1 MSHAQL
7 MELQFESDLCSELAE
22 RGWLYEDAGKPTGWD
37 IALALVPADAL
48 HWLRTQYPEEYEKA
62 VPADFVNG
70 QRTTAEHKLLAH
82 LTKELGKSTRMDP
95 TTGHPVGGLLG
106 VLRKGFSYA
115 QVGRPAAKFGPMMAF
130 PPANP
135 NLTEVVEAAAAVRLR
150 ILRQVR
156 FDTATNE
163 SIDVVLTANG
173 IPVVTMELKTEN
185 TQTVNHA
192 VRQYKED
199 RKPGKTRALLAP
211 GRALVHFA
219 VSNDLVYMTTKLQ
232 GGDTVFLPFNR
243 GNDGHEGNP
252 PSGTGSS
259 TNYLWREIL
268 ERRTFMRILK
278 DFALFEP
285 SKAGKKD
292 GGRLVFPRF
301 HQLRA
306 VERVVADIEANGTGG
321 RYLIWH
327 SAGSGKT
334 KTIAWLSH
342 RLIRHMSADSKSTFD
357 SVIVVTDRTVLDENI
372 RDDMNLVQ
380 SSTGLVVT
388 VGEKS
393 GAKSPQ
399 LRKALLEG
407 DHIIT
412 CTLQTFPEVM
422 KLIEDTK
429 ELRGRRWAVVADE
442 AHSSQSGSTA
452 RQLKELL
459 ADVGVELDEDDL
471 ESELSADDL
480 LRAKDSAI
488 AASSNITFIALT
500 ATPKAKTLRLFGTER
515 DGRWEAFDTY
525 TMAQAI
531 EEGFILDVL
540 RNYSTYDMFLR
551 VKSTLDEQAPETEFR
566 VNTSEAVSNI
576 VRYARLHPTSIAQK
590 VRVVVEHFRR
600 NVMHMLDGEARAMVV
615 TERRM
620 DAVNWSKKMDEYIAA
635 QGYTDMHT
643 LVAFSGTL
651 SDETGDGVT
660 EVSMNGRSDVA
671 RAFREEGVYKVLI
684 VANKFQTGFDEPRL
698 VAMYVDKSLS
708 NIATVQTLSRLNRI
722 YPGKTAPMVVDF
734 RNSPA
739 SIEADF
745 KLYYSDAHVDG
756 DIDPNA
762 IYTLGERLDTAGF
775 YDYDELDAVADAYL
789 AEAGGEAIA
798 KVLSPIKSRWNGQW
812 LQAKLAKDKVR
823 REELEKF
830 RADVLS
836 YRNAWQFLSQIVDYE
851 DPLLHRRAILATLLG
866 RNLHLDGND
875 SDDSYLEGV
884 QLSGVKLVP
893 SAINEDH
900 SLSEGSREAIPMPAF
915 EGEHRVGAAA
925 PVRGP
930 LDEAIDRVNEM
941 FQAKGVEVS
950 PESVSGFI
958 TTFWGFL
965 DANEEAVAMATHNT
979 VAQLKASEG
988 FSGAVGLAVL
998 KTVAESQEIQS
1009 HMTDPAFLGQIT
1021 EIAADALHAQ
1031 HRGDGHA
1038 SGGEEAVAS

>member
-7 MELQFESDLCSELAE
+7 MELEFENNLCTELAGT
-22 RGWLYEDAGKPTGWD
+22 GWLYEDGGKPIGWD
-37 IALALVPADAL
+37 IALAMLPGDVL
-48 HWLRTQYPEEYEKA
+48 HGLSTQYPDEYEKA
-62 VPADFVNG
+62 VPGDLVNG
-70 QRTTAEHKLLAH
+70 QKTDAERKLLQH
-82 LTKELGKSTRMDP
+82 ITKELAKSTKMDP

-106 VLRKGFSYA
+106 VLRKGFTYA
-115 QVGRPAAKFGPMMAF
+115 QVGRPAAKFGPVMAF

-135 NLTEVVEAAAAVRLR
+135 HLTEVVEAAAAVRLR

-156 FDTATNE
+156 FDTSTNE
-163 SIDVVLTANG
+163 TLDVVLTANG
-173 IPVVTMELKTEN
+173 LPVATLELKTDN

-192 VRQYKED
+192 IRQYKED
-199 RKPGKTRALLAP
+199 RKPGKNRPLLAP

-268 ERRTFMRILK
+268 ARPMFMRILK

-285 SKAGKKD
+285 SKASKKD
-292 GGRLVFPRF
+292 EGRLVFPRF

-306 VERVVADIEANGTGG
+306 VERVVADIEVNGTGN

-380 SSTGLVVT
+380 SSKGLVVT

-399 LRKALLEG
+399 LKKALVEG

-422 KLIEDTK
+422 KLIEDTV
-429 ELRGRRWAVVADE
+429 ELHGRRWAVIADE
-442 AHSSQSGSTA
+442 AHSSQSGSAA

-459 ADVGVELDEDDL
+459 ADVELDSDE
-471 ESELSADDL
+471 EGISADEL
-480 LRAKDSAI
+480 LLAKDSAI
-488 AASSNITFIALT
+488 AASSNITFVALT

-540 RNYSTYDMFLR
+540 SNYSTYDMFLR
-551 VKSTLDEQAPETEFR
+551 VKNTLEGEEFESEIQ
-566 VNTSEAVSNI
+566 VNTGEAVSSI
-576 VRYARLHPTSIAQK
+576 VRYARLHPTAIAQK
-590 VRVVVEHFRR
+590 VRVVIEHFRR
-600 NVMHMLDGEARAMVV
+600 NVMQMLGGEAKAMVV
-615 TERRM
+615 TSSRM
-620 DAVNWSKKMDEYIAA
+620 EALSWSRKMDNYIAS
-635 QGYTDMHT
+635 QGYTDLST
-643 LVAFSGTL
+643 LVAFSGSLT
-651 SDETGDGVT
+651 DDTGESVT
-660 EVSMNGRSDVA
+660 EVSVNGRSDVA
-671 RAFREEGVYKVLI
+671 KAFREKDTYRVLI

-698 VAMYVDKSLS
+698 MAMYVDKKLS
-708 NIATVQTLSRLNRI
+708 GVATVQTLSRLNRM

-734 RNSPA
+734 RNTPA
-739 SIEADF
+739 SVQEDF
-745 KLYYSDAHVDG
+745 KLYYFDAHVDG
-756 DIDPNA
+756 DFDPNA
-762 IYTLGERLDTAGF
+762 LYTIGERLDTAGL
-775 YDYDELDAVADAYL
+775 YSHDEVDEVADAFL
-789 AEAGGEAIA
+789 NDAGGEAIA
-798 KVLSPIKSRWNGQW
+798 KALSPIKNRWSGQW
-812 LQAKLAKDKVR
+812 RQAVLSKDKPQK
-823 REELEKF
+823 EALEAF
-830 RADVLS
+830 RADVLG
-836 YRNAWQFLSQIVDYE
+836 YRNAWQFLSQIVDYQ
-851 DPLLHRRAILATLLG
+851 DPELHRRAILATLLG
-866 RNLHLDGND
+866 RNLHPDGND
-875 SDDSYLEGV
+875 YDDSYLEGV
-884 QLSGVKLVP
+884 QLSGVRLVP

-900 SLSEGSREAIPMPAF
+900 SLSEGSGEGIRLPDF
-915 EGEHRVGAAA
+915 GGEHKSGNA
-925 PVRGP
+925 PKRGP
-930 LDEAIDRVNEM
+930 LDEAIDRVNEI

-965 DANEEAVAMATHNT
+965 DANEEAVAMARNNT

-998 KTVAESQEIQS
+998 KTVSESQEIQS
-1009 HMTDPAFLGQIT
+1009 YMTDPAFLGQIAD
-1021 EIAADALHAQ
+1021 IAADALYNQ
-1031 HRGDGHA
+1031 HRAGPGPRDEMEG
-1038 SGGEEAVAS
+1038 SGS

>member
-1 MSHAQL
+1 MSQAQL
-7 MELQFESDLCSELAE
+7 MELEFEGNLCAELAE
-22 RGWLYEDAGKPTGWD
+22 RGWLYEDSGKPFGWD
-37 IALALVPADAL
+37 VALAMVPDDVL
-48 HWLRTQYPEEYEKA
+48 HWLSTQYPDEYEKA
-62 VPADFVNG
+62 VSGDLVNG
-70 QRTTAEHKLLAH
+70 QKTDAERKLLQH
-82 LTKELGKSTRMDP
+82 ITKELAKVTKMDP

-106 VLRKGFSYA
+106 VLRKGFTYA

-156 FDTATNE
+156 FDTTTNE
-163 SIDVVLTANG
+163 TLDVVLVANG
-173 IPVVTMELKTEN
+173 LPVATLELKTDN

-199 RKPGKTRALLAP
+199 RKPGKHRALLAP

-219 VSNDLVYMTTKLQ
+219 VSNDLVYMTTRLQ
-232 GGDTVFLPFNR
+232 GGDSVFLPFNQ

-268 ERRTFMRILK
+268 ARPMFMRILK

-285 SKAGKKD
+285 SKVGKKD
-292 GGRLVFPRF
+292 EGRLIFPRF

-306 VERVVADIEANGTGG
+306 VERVVADIEAHGTGK

-380 SSTGLVVT
+380 SSKGLVVA

-399 LRKALLEG
+399 LKKALLEG

-422 KLIEDTK
+422 KLIEDTQ
-429 ELRGRRWAVVADE
+429 ELRGRCWAVVADE

-452 RQLKELL
+452 RDLKALL
-459 ADVGVELDEDDL
+459 ADVELDADEEDI
-471 ESELSADDL
+471 SADDL
-480 LRAKDSAI
+480 LQAEDSAI
-488 AASSNITFIALT
+488 ASSSNITFVALT
-500 ATPKAKTLRLFGTER
+500 ATPKAKTLRLFGAER

-540 RNYSTYDMFLR
+540 TNYSTYDMFLR
-551 VKSTLDEQAPETEFR
+551 VKNTLEGEESESEIQ
-566 VNTSEAVSNI
+566 VNTGEAVSNI
-576 VRYARLHPTSIAQK
+576 VRYARLHPTAIAQK
-590 VRVVVEHFRR
+590 VRVVIEHFRR
-600 NVMHMLDGEARAMVV
+600 NVMHMLGGEAKAMVV
-615 TERRM
+615 TSSRM
-620 DAVNWSKKMDEYIAA
+620 EAFSWSNKMDEYIAS
-635 QGYTDMHT
+635 QGYNDMST
-643 LVAFSGTL
+643 LVAFSGSLT
-651 SDETGDGVT
+651 DEVGEPVT
-660 EVSMNGRSDVA
+660 EVSLNGRSDVA
-671 RAFREEGVYKVLI
+671 KAFREEGIYRVLI

-698 VAMYVDKSLS
+698 MAMYIDKSLS
-708 NIATVQTLSRLNRI
+708 SITTVQTLSRLNRI

-762 IYTLGERLDTAGF
+762 LYTIGERLDTAGL
-775 YDYDELDAVADAYL
+775 YSYDELDAVADAYM
-789 AEAGGEAIA
+789 ADAGGEAIA
-798 KVLSPIKSRWNGQW
+798 KVLSPIKNRWNGQW
-812 LQAKLAKDKVR
+812 KQAKLSKDKVQR
-823 REELEKF
+823 DGLKSF

-836 YRNAWQFLSQIVDYE
+836 YRNAWQFLSQIVDYQ

-866 RNLHLDGND
+866 RNLHVDGND
-875 SDDSYLEGV
+875 YDDSYLEGV

-900 SLSEGSREAIPMPAF
+900 SLSEGSSEGIKLPLF
-915 EGEHRVGAAA
+915 EGEHNSGSAAHT
-925 PVRGP
+925 RGP
-930 LDEAIDRVNEM
+930 LEEAIDRVNEM
-941 FQAKGVEVS
+941 FKAKGVEVS
-950 PESVSGFI
+950 PKSVSGFI

-965 DANEEAVAMATHNT
+965 DANEEAVAMARHNT
-979 VAQLKASEG
+979 VAQLKASQG
-988 FSGAVGLAVL
+988 FSRAVGLAVL
-998 KTVAESQEIQS
+998 KTCQESNEIQS
-1009 HMTDPAFLGQIT
+1009 YMTDPAFLGQIAD
-1021 EIAADALHAQ
+1021 IAADTLHSQLRADAEAQ
-1031 HRGDGHA
+1031 A
-1038 SGGEEAVAS
+1038 EPEWSGL